1 MAIQIYNTLT
11 GQKEPFEPLEPGRVR
26 MYNCGPTVYD
36 YFHVGNLR
44 TFLFFD
50 VVRGWLEYRGYRV
63 RYIQNFTDIDDKLIR
78 RAAERGITVKELADE
93 QIRAYFEDADAL
105 GIVRADVHPRVS
117 EKIGAIIGL
126 IQRLIDQGYAYV
138 ANGDVFFDVSR
149 FRDYGK
155 LSGQR
160 TEQLLAGA
168 RVEASENKRNPLDFA
183 LWKAQKPGEPAWD
196 SPWGPGRPGWHI
208 ECSAMAMDELGTT
221 LDIHSGGSDLVFPHH
236 ENEIAQS
243 EAATGKPFARYW
255 MHVALVQ
262 VGGQRMG
269 KSMGNFWRVR
279 DLRARF
285 HPEAIR
291 LFILSAHYR
300 NPLEFSLEA
309 LEQAER
315 ARQRLTNFIA
325 HLEHLLAVAP
335 AGDEP
340 AARAASGGAQGDP
353 AEARRSQEGPGSA
366 VGTAAGTP
374 ERAGAPESSL
384 VPAAQVDWPARLAQ
398 ARAEFEQA
406 MDDDFNTADALA
418 ALFTLARDGHK
429 ALGPGSPRAWIQAT
443 LDLIR
448 DLGRP
453 LRLFRTGAAGEP
465 AADAQA
471 LLDLLVEVR
480 QYARSIRD
488 YELADRIRDR
498 LAELGYILEDT
509 PAGTRVRRRE
519 HPEPLA
525 RGARP

>member
-1 MAIQIYNTLT
+1 MGIQIYNTLT
-11 GQKEPFEPLEPGRVR
+11 GEKEPFEPLEPGRVR

-50 VVRGWLEYRGYRV
+50 VVRGWLEYRGYAV
-63 RYIQNFTDIDDKLIR
+63 RYVQNFTDIDDKLIR
-78 RAAERGITVKELADE
+78 RAAERGITVKALADE

-105 GIVRADVHPRVS
+105 GIVRADAHPRVS
-117 EKIGAIIGL
+117 EKIDRIIAL
-126 IQRLIDQGYAYV
+126 IQRLIDRGFAYV
-138 ANGDVFFDVSR
+138 AGGDVFFDVGR

-168 RVEASENKRNPLDFA
+168 RVEAAENKRNPLDFA

-208 ECSAMAMDELGTT
+208 ECSAMAMDELGETI
-221 LDIHSGGSDLVFPHH
+221 DIHSGGSDLIFPHH

-315 ARQRLTNFIA
+315 ARQRLANFIA
-325 HLEHLLAVAP
+325 HLEHLVQVTRPRQGGAGAHGAP
-335 AGDEP
+335 AP
-340 AARAASGGAQGDP
+340 AAAGAGARGGGEPCRPDP
-353 AEARRSQEGPGSA
+353 AQADRPDVAGQPGAEGVA
-366 VGTAAGTP
+366 
-374 ERAGAPESSL
+374 
-384 VPAAQVDWPARLAQ
+384 VDWPARLAR
-398 ARAEFEQA
+398 ARAEFEAA

-429 ALGPGSPRAWIQAT
+429 ALGPDSPREWVEAT
-443 LDLIR
+443 LDTIR
-448 DLGRP
+448 RLGAP
-453 LRLFRTGAAGEP
+453 LRLFRATEADEP
-465 AADAQA
+465 AGDAQA
-471 LLDLLVEVR
+471 LLDLVLEVR

-498 LAELGYILEDT
+498 LAELGYLLEDT
-509 PAGTRVRRRE
+509 PAGTRVRRR
-519 HPEPLA
+519 PTAAA
-525 RGARP
+525 RGRGA

>member
-1 MAIQIYNTLT
+1 MQIYNTLT

-63 RYIQNFTDIDDKLIR
+63 RYVQNFTDIDDKLIR

-117 EKIGAIIGL
+117 EKIGAIIAL
-126 IQRLIDQGYAYV
+126 IRRLIDQGYAYV
-138 ANGDVFFDVSR
+138 AGGDVFFDVER
-149 FRDYGK
+149 FRHYGK
-155 LSGQR
+155 LSGQK

-168 RVEASENKRNPLDFA
+168 RVEAAENKRNPLDFA

-208 ECSAMAMDELGTT
+208 ECSAMAMDELGQTI
-221 LDIHSGGSDLVFPHH
+221 DIHSGGSDLVFPHH

-279 DLRARF
+279 DLRARY

-309 LEQAER
+309 LDQAER
-315 ARQRLTNFIA
+315 ARQRLANFIA
-325 HLEHLLAVAP
+325 HLEHLLQVTAP
-335 AGDEP
+335 AEAGGIPDDLGARGAGATGAAEDGG
-340 AARAASGGAQGDP
+340 AAGSAGTARAAGA
-353 AEARRSQEGPGSA
+353 
-366 VGTAAGTP
+366 TAAT
-374 ERAGAPESSL
+374 AG
-384 VPAAQVDWPARLAQ
+384 VDWPARLAR
-398 ARAEFEQA
+398 ARAEFEAA

-429 ALGPGSPRAWIQAT
+429 VLGPDSPRPWIQAT
-443 LDLIR
+443 LDLVR
-448 DLGRP
+448 ELGGP
-453 LRLFRTGAAGEP
+453 LRLFRTVAREEP
-465 AADAQA
+465 AGDAQA

-480 QYARSIRD
+480 QYARSVRD
-488 YELADRIRDR
+488 YELADRIRHR
-498 LAELGYILEDT
+498 LAELGYWLEDT
-509 PAGTRVRRRE
+509 PAGTRVRRG
-519 HPEPLA
+519 EPAALRG
-525 RGARP
+525 RGA

>member
-11 GQKEPFEPLEPGRVR
+11 GRKETFEPLEPGRVR

-117 EKIGAIIGL
+117 EKIDAIIAL
-126 IQRLIDQGYAYV
+126 IQRLIDQGYAYE
-138 ANGDVFFDVSR
+138 AGGDVFFDVSR
-149 FRDYGK
+149 FPGYGK

-160 TEQLLAGA
+160 TEQLVAGA
-168 RVEASENKRNPLDFA
+168 RVEAAENKRNPLDFA

-208 ECSAMAMDELGTT
+208 ECSAMAMDELGQTI
-221 LDIHSGGSDLVFPHH
+221 DIHSGGSDLVFPHH

-315 ARQRLTNFIA
+315 ARQRLANFLA
-325 HLEHLLAVAP
+325 HLEHLLRVAP
-335 AGDEP
+335 EGDEP
-340 AARAASGGAQGDP
+340 AATAGRSGTSPATDPAGTGPAASPPDPASGGLEAGPEP
-353 AEARRSQEGPGSA
+353 ADA
-366 VGTAAGTP
+366 
-374 ERAGAPESSL
+374 AGAPGL
-384 VPAAQVDWPARLAQ
+384 DWPARLAR
-398 ARAEFEQA
+398 AKAEFEAA

-429 ALGPGSPRAWIQAT
+429 VLGPGSPRAWIQAT
-443 LDLIR
+443 LDLVR

-453 LRLFRTGAAGEP
+453 LRLFRTAAAEEP
-465 AADAQA
+465 AGDAQA
-471 LLDLLVEVR
+471 LLDLLLEVR

-488 YELADRIRDR
+488 YQLADRIRDG
-498 LAELGYILEDT
+498 LAALGYVLEDT
-509 PAGTRVRRRE
+509 PAGTRVRRGARVVGG
-519 HPEPLA
+519 A
-525 RGARP
+525 RG

>member
-1 MAIQIYNTLT
+1 MGIQIYNTLT
-11 GQKEPFEPLEPGRVR
+11 GEKEPFEPLEPGRVR

-50 VVRGWLEYRGYRV
+50 VVRGWLEYRGYAV
-63 RYIQNFTDIDDKLIR
+63 RYVQNFTDIDDKLIR
-78 RAAERGITVKELADE
+78 RAAERGITVKALADE

-105 GIVRADVHPRVS
+105 GIVRADAHPRVS
-117 EKIGAIIGL
+117 EKIDRIIAL
-126 IQRLIDQGYAYV
+126 IQRLIDRGFAYV
-138 ANGDVFFDVSR
+138 AGGDVFFDVGR

-168 RVEASENKRNPLDFA
+168 RVEAAENKRNPLDFA

-208 ECSAMAMDELGTT
+208 ECSAMAMDELGETI
-221 LDIHSGGSDLVFPHH
+221 DIHSGGSDLIFPHH

-315 ARQRLTNFIA
+315 ARQRLANFIA
-325 HLEHLLAVAP
+325 HLEHLVQVTRP
-335 AGDEP
+335 
-340 AARAASGGAQGDP
+340 RQGGAGADDQ
-353 AEARRSQEGPGSA
+353 
-366 VGTAAGTP
+366 
-374 ERAGAPESSL
+374 AGAPVPGAAGEGERGGGVPSSRASASADRRD
-384 VPAAQVDWPARLAQ
+384 VVGTEPGAHGVAVDWPARLAR
-398 ARAEFEQA
+398 ARAEFEAA

-429 ALGPGSPRAWIQAT
+429 VLGPDSPREWIEAT
-443 LDLIR
+443 LATVR
-448 DLGRP
+448 QLGAP
-453 LRLFRTGAAGEP
+453 LRLFRAREADAPAG
-465 AADAQA
+465 DAQA
-471 LLDLLVEVR
+471 LLDLVLEVR

-488 YELADRIRDR
+488 YQLADRIRDR
-498 LAELGYILEDT
+498 LAELGYVLEDT
-509 PAGTRVRRRE
+509 PAGTRVRRR
-519 HPEPLA
+519 PAAAA
-525 RGARP
+525 RGRGT

>member
-1 MAIQIYNTLT
+1 MGIQIYNTLT
-11 GQKEPFEPLEPGRVR
+11 GRKEPFTPLEPGRVR

-63 RYIQNFTDIDDKLIR
+63 RYVQNFTDIDDKLIR
-78 RAAERGITVKELADE
+78 RAAERGISVKELADE

-105 GIVRADVHPRVS
+105 GIVRADAHPRVS
-117 EKIGAIIGL
+117 EKINEIIAL
-126 IQRLIDQGYAYV
+126 IRRLIDRGYAY
-138 ANGDVFFDVSR
+138 AAGGDVFFDVGR
-149 FRDYGK
+149 FAGYGK

-168 RVEASENKRNPLDFA
+168 RVEASEQKRNPLDFA

-221 LDIHSGGSDLVFPHH
+221 IDIHSGGSDLIFPHH

-243 EAATGKPFARYW
+243 EAASGQPFARYW

-279 DLRARF
+279 DLRARY

-300 NPLEFSLEA
+300 NPLEFSLES
-309 LEQAER
+309 LDQAER
-315 ARQRLTNFIA
+315 ARQRLYNLLD
-325 HLEHLLAVAP
+325 HLQHLRQVARP
-335 AGDEP
+335 GAAGD
-340 AARAASGGAQGDP
+340 GG
-353 AEARRSQEGPGSA
+353 EAWPRRLE
-366 VGTAAGTP
+366 
-374 ERAGAPESSL
+374 
-384 VPAAQVDWPARLAQ
+384 Q
-398 ARAEFEQA
+398 ARAEFEAA

-418 ALFTLARDGHK
+418 ALFTLARDAHK
-429 ALGPGSPRAWIQAT
+429 TLTAESPREWVDAT
-443 LDLIR
+443 YDLFLR
-448 DLGRP
+448 LGAP
-453 LRLFRTGAAGEP
+453 LRLFRPYRQEQGAAPEG
-465 AADAQA
+465 DAQP
-471 LLDLLVEVR
+471 LLDLLIEVR
-480 QYARSIRD
+480 QYARSVRD
-488 YELADRIRDR
+488 FELADRIRDR
-498 LAELGYILEDT
+498 LAELGYRLEDT
-509 PAGTRVRRRE
+509 PAGTRVRRVAPAPAPAAGGGE
-519 HPEPLA
+519 A
-525 RGARP
+525 RR